1 METFKPIPE
10 YKGIYEVSD
19 KGTIKTDKDKTTYT
33 KGVGVRHWKQRIMK
47 LKTDKDGYKRVTLWK
62 DGKSKDFLVHRLV
75 ATAFI
80 PNPNPNKFELINHL
94 DGNTSNNNIENLEWT
109 DYYGNLMHAY
119 NHDLNKEAQSIVL
132 VNSKTK
138 ESHYFYSK
146 AEASRFLKHNHG
158 FISRKLKNNKN
169 VVGDYKIF
177 VLANTEVNY
186 EL

>member
-1 METFKPIPE
+1 MEVFKPIPE
-10 YKGIYEVSD
+10 YKGIYEVSN

-47 LKTDKDGYKRVTLWK
+47 LKTDKGGYKRVTLWK

-75 ATAFI
+75 AAAFI
-80 PNPNPNKFELINHL
+80 PNPKGYELINHR
-94 DGNTSNNNIENLEWT
+94 DGNPSNNNVSNLEWT

-119 NHDLNKEAQSIVL
+119 NHDLNKEAQPIVL

-146 AEASRFLKHNHG
+146 AEASRFLKHNDA
-158 FISRKLKNNKN
+158 FISAKLKNNKN

-186 EL
+186 EF

>member
-10 YKGIYEVSD
+10 YNGIYEVSN
-19 KGTIKTDKDKTTYT
+19 KGTIRTDKDKTTYT
-33 KGVGVRHWKQRIMK
+33 KGIGVRHWKQRIMK
-47 LKTDKDGYKRVTLWK
+47 LKTDKSGYKRATLWK
-62 DGKSKDFLVHRLV
+62 NGKGKDFLVHRLV
-75 ATAFI
+75 AIAFI
-80 PNPNPNKFELINHL
+80 SNPKGYELINHR
-94 DGNTSNNNIENLEWT
+94 DGNPSNNNVSNLEWT
-109 DYYGNLMHAY
+109 DYHGNLIHAY
-119 NHDLNKEAQSIVL
+119 KHDLNKEAQPIVL

-146 AEASRFLKHNHG
+146 AEASRFLKHNDG
-158 FISRKLKNNKN
+158 FISMKLKNNKN

>member
-10 YKGIYEVSD
+10 YNGIYEVSN
-19 KGTIKTDKDKTTYT
+19 KGTIRTDKDKTTYT
-33 KGVGVRHWKQRIMK
+33 KGIGVRHWKQRIMK
-47 LKTDKDGYKRVTLWK
+47 LKTDKSGYKRATLWK
-62 DGKSKDFLVHRLV
+62 NGKGKDFLVHRLV
-75 ATAFI
+75 AIAFI
-80 PNPNPNKFELINHL
+80 SNPKGYELINHR
-94 DGNTSNNNIENLEWT
+94 DGNPSNNNVSNLEWT
-109 DYYGNLMHAY
+109 DYHGNLIHAY
-119 NHDLNKEAQSIVL
+119 KHDLNKEAQPIVL

>member
-1 METFKPIPE
+1 MEVFKPIPE
-10 YKGIYEVSD
+10 YKGIYEVSN
-19 KGTIKTDKDKTTYT
+19 KGTIRTDKNKTTYT

-47 LKTDKDGYKRVTLWK
+47 LKTDKGGYKRVTLWK

-80 PNPNPNKFELINHL
+80 PNPNKFEIINHL

-119 NHDLNKEAQSIVL
+119 NHGLNSEAQPIVL

-146 AEASRFLKHNHG
+146 AEASRFLKHNDG
-158 FISRKLKNNKN
+158 FISMKLKNNKN

-177 VLANTEVNY
+177 VLAG
-186 EL
+186 

>member
-10 YKGIYEVSD
+10 YNGIYEVSN
-19 KGTIKTDKDKTTYT
+19 KGTIRTDKDKTTYT
-33 KGVGVRHWKQRIMK
+33 KGIGVRHWKQRIMK
-47 LKTDKDGYKRVTLWK
+47 LKTDKSGYKRATLWK
-62 DGKSKDFLVHRLV
+62 NGKGKDFLVHRLV
-75 ATAFI
+75 AIAFI
-80 PNPNPNKFELINHL
+80 SNPKGYELINHR
-94 DGNTSNNNIENLEWT
+94 DGNPSNNNVSNLEWT
-109 DYYGNLMHAY
+109 DYHGNLIHAY
-119 NHDLNKEAQSIVL
+119 KHDLNKEAQPIVL

-158 FISRKLKNNKN
+158 FISMKLKNNKN
-169 VVGDYKIF
+169 VVGGYKIF